1 MPRVPKEK
9 LIFLDGPGL
18 KCEPRRL
25 HGLAPKGK
33 KARVESKKQE
43 RYQARLDI
51 WGAISYN
58 KPLAIDTQG
67 YEHRKQ
73 KGVRGYGKKDV
84 KIFLRKKVA
93 PQVANL
99 KEHVI
104 VNMDRGFHFKPDEMR
119 KN

>member
-1 MPRVPKEK
+1 VESDESQDYKESVAAYRRKCQRVPKEK
-9 LIFLDGPGL
+9 LIFLDGTGM

-58 KPLAIDTQG
+58 KPLAIDIQDS
-67 YEHRKQ
+67 EHRKQ
-73 KGVRGYGKKDV
+73 KGVRGYGKKT
-84 KIFLRKKVA
+84 
-93 PQVANL
+93 
-99 KEHVI
+99 
-104 VNMDRGFHFKPDEMR
+104 
-119 KN
+119 